1 MLKKGMYIAIEP
13 IVGFS
18 TRHIFDTG
26 KFAICMDDGKIGVQ
40 EEHCGIIGDEG
51 FEIIA

>member
-1 MLKKGMYIAIEP
+1 LLKKGMYIAVEP
-13 IVGFS
+13 IVWFT

-26 KFAICMDDGKIGVQ
+26 KFAICMDDGNI
-40 EEHCGIIGDEG
+40 EEHCGIVGDDG